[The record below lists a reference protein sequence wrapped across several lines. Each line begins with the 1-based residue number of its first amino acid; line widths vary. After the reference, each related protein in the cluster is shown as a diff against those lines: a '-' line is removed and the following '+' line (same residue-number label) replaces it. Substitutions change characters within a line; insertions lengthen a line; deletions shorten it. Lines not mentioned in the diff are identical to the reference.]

1 MNRARESANVV
12 NVERSTGESL
22 KPIDDP
28 IDWESVLK
36 GPDRVGV
43 AGKGNAKSGNPEGE
57 TPRKSDRK
65 DLIESE
71 TQDRREAPGG
81 KPERVSTKEASV
93 P

>member
-1 MNRARESANVV
+1 MAAAVAVDGTNNSEIDG
-12 NVERSTGESL
+12 RSIRPTTSD
-22 KPIDDP
+22 K
-28 IDWESVLK
+28 
-36 GPDRVGV
+36 VGS
-43 AGKGNAKSGNPEGE
+43 AGKGSAKAQTWKAPRISGRE
-57 TPRKSDRK
+57 T